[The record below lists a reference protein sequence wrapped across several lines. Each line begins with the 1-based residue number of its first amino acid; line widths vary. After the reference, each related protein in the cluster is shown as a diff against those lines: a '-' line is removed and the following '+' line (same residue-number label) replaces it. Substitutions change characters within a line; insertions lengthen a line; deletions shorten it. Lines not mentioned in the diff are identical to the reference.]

1 MIRRIVVVQVVLYLL
16 LALIDEVLTLVS
28 PMRWWDAGSLL
39 AFQPTIDYLVS
50 HPWTLLTYIIPHDS
64 LLQLIGVCLLLTL
77 IDRTLQE
84 QFPPQR
90 VLGLYLYGALA
101 GALGDLLCY
110 YLGVGL
116 GLWTPL
122 PLELVGA
129 QPAALSLLSASLTL
143 HIRRGGSLRE
153 HTAVGAGLVLLLAV
167 ISLGASSWRAGL
179 GGHPLAYIGGIIC
192 GIVYALLLCRGID
205 LTAPIAKPLRYIH
218 LYINSRLGSPEVSP
232 RYPPEDGASQS
243 ELRHSDCEPPT
254 RGERRRVEQ
263 IGRGDTKPTH

>member
-28 PMRWWDAGSLL
+28 PMLWWDAGSLL
-39 AFQPTIDYLVS
+39 AFQPTMDYLVS

-192 GIVYALLLCRGID
+192 GIVYALLLSRGID
-205 LTAPIAKPLRYIH
+205 LTAPVAKPLGRALRRIFSI
-218 LYINSRLGSPEVSP
+218 LEDKVDSGKRT
-232 RYPPEDGASQS
+232 PEDEALLTQLRQS
-243 ELRHSDCEPPT
+243 GYESLPED
-254 RGERRRVEQ
+254 ERRRLDLIRQ
-263 IGRGDTKPTH
+263 DDTKQTH

>member
-16 LALIDEVLTLVS
+16 LALIDGGLTLVS

-39 AFQPTIDYLVS
+39 AFQPTMDYLVS

-64 LLQLIGVCLLLTL
+64 LLQLIGVCLLLVL

-84 QFPPQR
+84 QLHPQR

-101 GALGDLLCY
+101 GALG
-110 YLGVGL
+110 V
-116 GLWTPL
+116 WTPL

-153 HTAVGAGLVLLLAV
+153 YTVVGAGLVLLLAV
-167 ISLGASSWRAGL
+167 ISLGTSSWRAGL

-232 RYPPEDGASQS
+232 RYTPEDGASQS